1 MLGGSWEAGYQRA
14 GKQAK
19 QAKQAEQAKSAHQS
33 AASVQPPPTG
43 LSIPFQ
49 SVPEQPA
56 CSDSVPFRSIPFRF
70 HSGCSACL
78 SGVQLSS
85 LSQLKSQQ
93 LVQHQRL
100 QQLAQRAAHGPA
112 LALGL
117 WASTGS

>member
-19 QAKQAEQAKSAHQS
+19 QAKQAEQAQSAHQS

-49 SVPEQPA
+49 SVPEQSA
-56 CSDSVPFRSIPFRF
+56 CSDSVPFRF

-100 QQLAQRAAHGPA
+100 QQLAQLAAHGPA
-112 LALGL
+112 LALEQ